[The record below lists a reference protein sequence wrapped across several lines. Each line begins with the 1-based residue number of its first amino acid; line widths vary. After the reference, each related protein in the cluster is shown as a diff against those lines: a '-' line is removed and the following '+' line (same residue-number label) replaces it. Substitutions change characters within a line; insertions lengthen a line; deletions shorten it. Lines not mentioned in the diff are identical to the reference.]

1 MSKRSKPSVRGVTG
15 GGKRLVPILTA
26 VDPGA
31 RWTAAAFFDRAD
43 NEWGWE
49 CVGAVEFDTEND
61 LFVDSLAES
70 VMDNEVPIL
79 VFERWHLFED
89 KAVENTGNEFEEIQV
104 IGQMKFVVRRH
115 NEHCYLHTRAL
126 NAGQLTTCEL
136 RGASCMDK
144 DIGWQPTLMIGQRSD
159 ILKPTQGILR
169 GKGIKSVA
177 KPISKELYGGRFH
190 VVSAELH
197 GWYHILEGSKTG
209 RDQQIYYGD

>member
-1 MSKRSKPSVRGVTG
+1 M
-15 GGKRLVPILTA
+15 PILTA

-31 RWTAAAFFDRAD
+31 RWTGVAFFDHAD
-43 NEWGWE
+43 NDWGWE
-49 CVGAVEFDTEND
+49 CVGAVEFDND
-61 LFVDSLAES
+61 EKGNEEFIDALAES
-70 VMDNEVPIL
+70 IMDNEVPIL
-79 VFERWHLFED
+79 VFEKWHLFED
-89 KAVENTGNEFEEIQV
+89 KALENTGNEFEEAQV

-126 NAGQLTTCEL
+126 RAGQITTCEL

-159 ILKPTQGILR
+159 ILKPTRGILR

-177 KPISKELYGGRFH
+177 KGIDAKQFGNRGH

-197 GWYHILEGSKTG
+197 GWYYILEGSETG
-209 RDQQIYYGD
+209 RYSEVYYGD